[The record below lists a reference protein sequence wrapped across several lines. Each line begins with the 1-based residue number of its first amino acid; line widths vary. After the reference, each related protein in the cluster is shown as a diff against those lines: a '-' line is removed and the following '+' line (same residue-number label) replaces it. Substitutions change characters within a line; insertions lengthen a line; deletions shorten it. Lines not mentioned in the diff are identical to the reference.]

1 MGRPAEAE
9 PDLRIGQG
17 NIQREG
23 PHKGTGADRQEE
35 EDDATQEH
43 RQTVLTS
50 GECFLH
56 GSQQAK
62 DFSLPK
68 EQCFSGWMTGWPLA
82 CGFGQCRD
90 TPPRSSSLSCCSS
103 FAIRSTAQRGSGHLP
118 VQA

>member
-82 CGFGQCRD
+82 CGFGQCH
-90 TPPRSSSLSCCSS
+90 TPS
-103 FAIRSTAQRGSGHLP
+103 
-118 VQA
+118 